1 MNHRRDFSSPVS
13 FPRTRESS
21 RATWLAVSRVAPLD
35 SRFRGN
41 DKKAREGSSAEHGF
55 TPPRRSAEHGFTLV
69 ELMVVIVII
78 GLLTTIVVI
87 NVLPSQDKARVE
99 KAKADVAL
107 LEQAA
112 EMYRLDNLAYPS
124 SADGLQ
130 ALVSAPAG
138 AAQGGRYRPGG
149 YIRKLPED
157 PWGNPYHYAAPGKHG
172 PVDIFS
178 YGADGRE
185 GGEGNDADIGN
196 WK

>member
-1 MNHRRDFSSPVS
+1 MRRDDEG
-13 FPRTRESS
+13 RR
-21 RATWLAVSRVAPLD
+21 RA
-35 SRFRGN
+35 
-41 DKKAREGSSAEHGF
+41 AEHGF
-55 TPPRRSAEHGFTLV
+55 TPPQRAAEHGFTLV

-78 GLLTTIVVI
+78 GLLTTIVVV

-99 KAKADVAL
+99 KAKADIAL

-124 SADGLQ
+124 SGDGLQ

-138 AAQGGRYRPGG
+138 AEGRYRPGG

-172 PVDIFS
+172 AVDIYS